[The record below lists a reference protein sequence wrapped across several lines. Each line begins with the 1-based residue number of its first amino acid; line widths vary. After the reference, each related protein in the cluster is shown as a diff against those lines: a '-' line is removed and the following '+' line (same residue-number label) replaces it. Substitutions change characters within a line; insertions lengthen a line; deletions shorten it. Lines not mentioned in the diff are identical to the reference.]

1 MNKVVLIAVTLA
13 VAIAPPR
20 FAAAQTENYPVR
32 TIRLIVPFPPGGS
45 VDLIARL
52 VAPRLAESLGQ
63 QVVVDNRSGGPP
75 ATSAP
80 SWRHVLRPTAIR

>member
-1 MNKVVLIAVTLA
+1 VNKIVLIAVTLA

-20 FAAAQTENYPVR
+20 FAAAETENYPVR

-52 VAPRLAESLGQ
+52 VAPGSPKVWGS
-63 QVVVDNRSGGPP
+63 RSSSTTAAGPP

-80 SWRHVLRPTAIR
+80 SWRLVLRPTAIR